1 MAKILIA
8 DDDLELLDLLKQVL
22 EKDGHIIYTAT
33 NGTEAKRMALEQP
46 ELILLDVMMPEMDGF
61 QVCRLIRDNVDC
73 PILFTTAKSSV
84 EDTVLGLGVGGD
96 DYIIKPFR
104 IVELRA
110 RVEAHLR
117 REKREKLHRLIIEN
131 VAFDITASEIYIED
145 KKVPL
150 TPSEYKISELLATH
164 KGQVFSKDQIYEK
177 IWGFDSEGFSST
189 VTEHIR
195 NIRRKFQEYKSKSNI
210 ETVWGIG
217 YKWEVKK

>member
-8 DDDLELLDLLKQVL
+8 DDDFELLDLLKQVL

-61 QVCRLIRDNVDC
+61 QLCRLIRDNVDC
-73 PILFTTAKSSV
+73 PILFITAKSSV

>member
-73 PILFTTAKSSV
+73 PILFITAKSSV

-131 VAFDITASEIYIED
+131 VAFDITASETYIED